1 MESLIVLIPLSVI
14 VVAVTIAMFIW
25 AVNNGQYDE
34 LERDARRALADSD
47 ANGKTSEEE

>member
-14 VVAVTIAMFIW
+14 IVAMAIGMFLW

-34 LERDARRALADSD
+34 PESDARRALADGD
-47 ANGKTSEEE
+47 HPDLEEE

>member
-14 VVAVTIAMFIW
+14 IVAVAIGAFLW

-34 LERDARRALADSD
+34 PERDARRALADGD
-47 ANGKTSEEE
+47 HPDLEED